1 MLKRL
6 RPSVS
11 YLLLLALVFN
21 ALSPLIAAA
30 QMRSGGLQT
39 LAMCTAGGLQSVAL
53 SSDSKALPG
62 APVKAKT
69 PCPFCLLS
77 ACGPALTATQP
88 AFASLG
94 QPSHL
99 SPTFTAVQPLRTA
112 SNLLPPSRGP
122 PALA

>member
-30 QMRSGGLQT
+30 QMRQGGLQT
-39 LAMCTAGGLQSVAL
+39 LAMCTAGGLQSVTL
-53 SSDSKALPG
+53 SSDGKILPG
-62 APVKAKT
+62 APVKT

-77 ACGPALTATQP
+77 ACGPALTAALPVFT
-88 AFASLG
+88 SLG

-99 SPTFTAVQPLRTA
+99 SPIFTAVQPLRTA
-112 SNLLPPSRGP
+112 PNLLPPTRGP